1 MIKVLIIQYVKFNP
15 LLIFRGLDSSSSFAV
30 MKALSVVASNTN
42 MTICCVI
49 HQPRFEILSKF
60 SEGNGR

>member
-1 MIKVLIIQYVKFNP
+1 MLTFDSIYVFKLRIACF
-15 LLIFRGLDSSSSFAV
+15 FRGLDSSSSFAV
-30 MKALSVVASNTN
+30 IKALSAVASNTN

-60 SEGNGR
+60 RGV